1 MDNRKI
7 IAIAI
12 VLALVMLPSALM
24 LMPKGTTYVESADI
38 NPVKGYEISG
48 VPDIVSADVALAET
62 NDKLCG
68 GNLREYTMVVHMTVV
83 NSTDCLN
90 ATFTFGSLFE
100 VYWNST
106 IALPEESSSAT
117 GVSLGT
123 LANTTWSGDEA
134 TLNFTIPFT
143 FAWTVTDADNVGLVW
158 EMYDLLAGKGSGTE
172 TTAYDVVSTLTIA
185 STNFIALS
193 DYGTGKMIV
202 VSNMVF
208 SYTGTDGDAHP
219 LDAQTDF
226 YLTRTP
232 SSGVLDTWNP
242 SSYVDGTGVAIW
254 ADIIAGSVPLVE
266 TFTVTAYTQGGTT
279 TNLMSTTTADTVTL
293 THDGQGADPPDPTW
307 LSPNTMLLLG
317 VVGVAAFLCWRS
329 SKEDATVAK
338 RKPAKRKRKK

>member
-1 MDNRKI
+1 MENKKI

-24 LMPKGTTYVESADI
+24 FIPKGETYVESADI
-38 NPVKGYEISG
+38 NPVKGYELSA
-48 VPDIVSADVALAET
+48 VPSYGSTVVSNADAGDKLYGGALKVHSMNVHLVFDAVSAA
-62 NDKLCG
+62 
-68 GNLREYTMVVHMTVV
+68 V
-83 NSTDCLN
+83 NAS
-90 ATFTFGSLFE
+90 AAFGSLFT
-100 VYWNST
+100 VVWNT
-106 IALPEESSSAT
+106 TLALPVESSTGT
-117 GVSLGT
+117 GVTLGT
-123 LANTTWSGDEA
+123 LANTTTASGT

-143 FAWTVTDADNVGLVW
+143 LAWTVTDADNLNMVWASCDSAVGGATV
-158 EMYDLLAGKGSGTE
+158 A
-172 TTAYDVVSTLTIA
+172 TTYDVESTLVLT
-185 STNFIALS
+185 STNFISLS

-208 SYTGTDGDAHP
+208 SYTSSSALVFP

-242 SSYVDGTGVAIW
+242 TGYTDGTGVAIW

-266 TFTVTAYTQGGTT
+266 TFTVAAYTQGGST
-279 TNLMSTTTADTVTL
+279 TNLMSTTYTDTVTL
-293 THDGQGADPPDPTW
+293 TNDGQGADPPDPTG
-307 LSPNTMLLLG
+307 LSPNTMVLLG
-317 VVGVAAFLCWRS
+317 IVAVIAFLCWRS